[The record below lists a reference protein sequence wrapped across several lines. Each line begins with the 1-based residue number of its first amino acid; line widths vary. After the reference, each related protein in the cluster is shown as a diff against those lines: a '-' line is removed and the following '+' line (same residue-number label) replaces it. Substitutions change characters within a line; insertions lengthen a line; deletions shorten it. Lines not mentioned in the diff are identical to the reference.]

1 MPAVW
6 FQTIFGVVL
15 VSLISLVG
23 VATVSISQARLK
35 RMLFVLI
42 GLAAGGLFGD
52 AFIHLLPESYAQLN
66 ARRTVAAYVLAGLF
80 GFFILEKFL
89 RWRHEHSLPAPDKI
103 HPMGWMNLVADGLH
117 NLIDGMLIG
126 ASYLVNSQVGMTT
139 TLAVILHEI
148 PQEIGDFG
156 VLIQAG
162 MSRGKALLF
171 NYLSATL
178 AIVGAVIS
186 LLIGTSVHGFTSA
199 MLPITA
205 GGFIYIAGAD
215 LLPELHRESDPAK
228 SALQLLAMCAGVGLM
243 LLLTILE

>member
-1 MPAVW
+1 MLWLQVIVSV
-6 FQTIFGVVL
+6 FL
-15 VSLISLVG
+15 VSVISLVG
-23 VATVSISQARLK
+23 IVTVSVRQERLK
-35 RMLFVLI
+35 RVVFVLI

-52 AFIHLLPESYAQLN
+52 AFIHLLPESYEELN
-66 ARRTVAAYVLAGLF
+66 SGTKAAVYILAGLF

-89 RWRHEHSLPAPDKI
+89 RWRHEHSPPAKSEV

-126 ASYLVNSQVGMTT
+126 ASYMVSFPVGVTT

-162 MSRGKALLF
+162 MSPRKALLL
-171 NYLSATL
+171 NYFSATL
-178 AIVGAVIS
+178 AIAGAVIA
-186 LLIGTSVHGFTSA
+186 LLVGARVRGFTSA

-215 LLPELHRESDPAK
+215 LLPELHRENDPAK
-228 SALQLLAMCAGVGLM
+228 SVLQLLAMTAGVGVM
-243 LLLTILE
+243 FLLTMLE